1 MEPIEIIAG
10 DLLIRPWQPDDE
22 DAVYEACQDPDIQ
35 RWTTLPSP
43 YTRADA
49 RGFVGGHTTAAWS
62 TGTAAPLGVFDLHT
76 GQLLSAN
83 GLASVNPV
91 RNSADLGYWTAP
103 WARGRGVALTA
114 TRAVATWAFAH
125 FGLARLTWSAE
136 IGNHASRLV
145 ALRAGF
151 QISGEQRMAQPRSL
165 SERLPGGACQPRSL
179 SERLPGGAC
188 QPRSLSERLP
198 GGACQPRS
206 LSERLPG
213 GACQPHLKGRRESWV
228 GSLLP
233 GEVTGQVPERYASG
247 SLLARRAHVFGAPPP
262 VLPLDGVPGSLRG
275 WRPADV
281 PAVTRA
287 CQDPESVRWTTVPT
301 PYGAEDAEF
310 FTADIVPGQWA
321 RGAGAGYAIA
331 DGDDRYAG
339 SIDLRLDPSDEGSAE
354 VGYLVAPWARGKGY
368 APAAVRTICAW
379 GFSALGLERVVW
391 KAYLGNDAS
400 RRVAEKAGFTIEGVG
415 RGTCVQRGERRD
427 AWVGSLLATDVTA

>member
-1 MEPIEIIAG
+1 VEPIEIIAG

-35 RWTTLPSP
+35 RWTTVPSP

-49 RGFVGGHTTAAWS
+49 RGFVGGRSTAAWS
-62 TGTAAPLGVFDLHT
+62 TGTAAPLGVFDLGT
-76 GQLLSAN
+76 GRLLGAN
-83 GLASVNPV
+83 GLGSTNPV
-91 RNSADLGYWTAP
+91 RNSAELGYWTVP

-114 TRAVATWAFAH
+114 TRAVATWSFAH

-151 QISGEQRMAQPRSL
+151 QISGEQRMAQL
-165 SERLPGGACQPRSL
+165 HAG
-179 SERLPGGAC
+179 
-188 QPRSLSERLP
+188 
-198 GGACQPRS
+198 
-206 LSERLPG
+206 
-213 GACQPHLKGRRESWV
+213 GRRESWV

-275 WRPADV
+275 WRPVDV
-281 PAVTRA
+281 PAATRA
-287 CQDPESVRWTTVPT
+287 CQDPESARWTTVPA
-301 PYGAEDAEF
+301 PYGIEDAEF
-310 FTADIVPGQWA
+310 YTADLVPGQWA
-321 RGAGAGYAIA
+321 RGAAAGYAIA

-354 VGYLVAPWARGKGY
+354 VGYLVAPWARRKWY
-368 APAAVRTICAW
+368 AAAAVRTVCAW
-379 GFSALGLERVVW
+379 GFAALGLERIVW

-415 RGTCVQRGERRD
+415 RGACVQRGERRD
-427 AWVGSLLATDVTA
+427 AWVGSLLATDVT